1 LPRNKRWKLNPNELD
16 HYKQESKDTI
26 FVLEFQ
32 GKMGRFWGR
41 TKGLKNKEK
50 LGIGEVERKWRD
62 KIVSQ

>member
-1 LPRNKRWKLNPNELD
+1 M
-16 HYKQESKDTI
+16 I

-62 KIVSQ
+62 KILSQ